1 MSLPT
6 LVEVCISMAFLYLVL
21 SLMCTTVNEMIATY
35 MKLRSKDLS
44 GAIISLVDH
53 PDVLTRFYKHG
64 LIKNAIKAANRSD
77 ATTPMIDVTMPN
89 GAGENK
95 IANIPPATSH
105 SSYLDGQSFAM
116 ALLGSL
122 QPGTP
127 IPVIEGMQGTVQA
140 LPDGSVKDIVGTALA
155 TADNDI
161 NKLRDNIAESFDSVM
176 DRLSGEYKRK
186 TRFISVLV
194 GIGIAV
200 VVNADSLAVSQAIW
214 RDSDL
219 RDQTV
224 AAAEE
229 FVKAQYGKAVELC
242 NVESKDTTTE
252 TSPPDSPPDA
262 TIDFAATTNCVADK
276 LAMLDDQLKPFPI
289 GWGNVGSLTAWEW
302 AAKPFGLFWTGLA
315 LSLGAPFWFD
325 ILQKFINFRGA
336 GTKPET
342 TKEKKEKEVDAK
354 VSDGQAVG

>member
-127 IPVIEGMQGTVQA
+127 IPVIEGMQATVQA

-194 GIGIAV
+194 GIGIAIA
-200 VVNADSLAVSQAIW
+200 VNADSLAVSQAIW

-224 AAAEE
+224 AAAGE
-229 FVKAQYGKAVELC
+229 FVKARYQKAADEC
-242 NVESKDTTTE
+242 PEKT
-252 TSPPDSPPDA
+252 PPD
-262 TIDFAATTNCVADK
+262 FEATTKCVADK

-336 GTKPET
+336 GTKPKT
-342 TKEKKEKEVDAK
+342 TKEKKEKEVGAK

>member
-44 GAIISLVDH
+44 SAIISLVDH

-64 LIKNAIKAANRSD
+64 LIRNAIKAANRSD

-89 GAGENK
+89 GAGENT

-127 IPVIEGMQGTVQA
+127 IPVIEGMQATVQA

-155 TADNDI
+155 TAGNDI

-186 TRFISVLV
+186 TRFISVIV

-229 FVKAQYGKAVELC
+229 FVKTQYGKAVELC
-242 NVESKDTTTE
+242 QK
-252 TSPPDSPPDA
+252 DA
-262 TIDFAATTNCVADK
+262 TSTDFAATTECVADK
-276 LAMLDDQLKPFPI
+276 LALLDDQLKPFPI
-289 GWGNVGSLTAWEW
+289 GWGNVGSLTTWEW
-302 AAKPFGLFWTGLA
+302 AAKPFGLIWTGLA

-336 GTKPET
+336 GTKPKT
-342 TKEKKEKEVDAK
+342 TKEKKEKEVDIRGGHQPNLIA
-354 VSDGQAVG
+354 Q